1 MTAAPVSG
9 RARALGLIALG
20 QLLVLSLWFSASAVS
35 PQLNS
40 EWRLS
45 SSAETGL
52 TLFVQ
57 IGFVAGALLISAT
70 SIADAIPSRRLF
82 VGSAVVAS
90 LVNLGLLVVDVGTV
104 EIGLGLRFLTGML
117 IAGVYPSGLK
127 VMSGW
132 FRSGRGMALG
142 VLVGALTVGS
152 ATPHLV
158 RGIGLEWRGVV
169 ISSSVLALAGAL
181 LMTKVGD
188 GPFEVP
194 RQPFRWGQ
202 ASQVVRSR
210 GVRLA
215 TFGYLGHMWELYAM
229 WTWMAA
235 FLVSSAA
242 EFGGSY
248 GSIPILTFAVIAM
261 GGLGSWFAGLAA
273 DRLGRTWVAGG
284 AMAISGT
291 CALATPLIFGRPA
304 AIVIPVVLLWG
315 VTVVADSA
323 QFSTM
328 VTEVASEEVR
338 GTALTLQTALGFLL
352 TLVTIRA
359 VPLLADALTWR
370 WAFPM
375 LAIGPAL
382 GVVAMARLKRSPESV
397 LLAAGRG

>member
-1 MTAAPVSG
+1 
-9 RARALGLIALG
+9 
-20 QLLVLSLWFSASAVS
+20 
-35 PQLNS
+35 
-40 EWRLS
+40 
-45 SSAETGL
+45 
-52 TLFVQ
+52 
-57 IGFVAGALLISAT
+57 
-70 SIADAIPSRRLF
+70 
-82 VGSAVVAS
+82 
-90 LVNLGLLVVDVGTV
+90 
-104 EIGLGLRFLTGML
+104 
-117 IAGVYPSGLK
+117 
-127 VMSGW
+127 
-132 FRSGRGMALG
+132 
-142 VLVGALTVGS
+142 
-152 ATPHLV
+152 
-158 RGIGLEWRGVV
+158 
-169 ISSSVLALAGAL
+169 
-181 LMTKVGD
+181 
-188 GPFEVP
+188 
-194 RQPFRWGQ
+194 
-202 ASQVVRSR
+202 VRSR

-328 VTEVASEEVR
+328 VTEVASEEMR